1 MRRPKKVV
9 ESLAVTVAIGAS
21 ATNLQVNAEEIVTPV
36 AESAETVVTA
46 TPTTISAEQVEQAK
60 EVASADAE
68 AVKVQDAVDKAAG
81 EAVANETKAVED
93 LTEAVAKASTAQDA
107 LPAAEAEVAT
117 QTKAVTDA
125 QEAVAKAEEV
135 VASQEGDVVKAQAT
149 VDAAKTAEVQ
159 ASAKLEEA
167 KAQPVVTAET
177 VNAQIAETKSTIAT
191 KETEVA
197 QTTTAIAATDAKL
210 ASAKEAVANYK
221 PTTVTETVATTNYV
235 DLTGADRDMEDI
247 VREQFPDLNPADYAR
262 QLETVIFDGEDTQT
276 IVLTPEQA
284 AEYKATGSF
293 TYVYDA
299 KAVAEEAAK
308 VIAELRRINGITLKP
323 MRNTTQE
330 ALELK
335 VTDSF
340 VAFTQKRA
348 QELLTSYS
356 HGSSLV
362 DPVNGYEM
370 SRVGESLGRAIGSA
384 KFDMTSAESNKK
396 KILSHAEFAYN
407 MILNWFSDYHN
418 ANGAR
423 FGHRLHMLEA
433 SGNIAIGMATGE
445 DAQYFVLLSDG
456 NPRTV
461 NYEQSVVNGKLTQ
474 TFNGNRLKY
483 LPKRTF
489 NYVVSTVV
497 DDSQALKDA
506 VAKLEAEKSALLMQQ
521 AQVTETLNQALISLA
536 SLEQAKTDVTLAN
549 TKRTVAIAEAQDAF
563 DKASAA
569 AKTAATNLQQVL
581 ASYEA
586 SLSSLSTAKGDVKVA
601 QDKLATAQ
609 AKVTELKALLANQDQ
624 LLADLDAAKA
634 RLTDAT
640 LVKSESSAL
649 LAELTAKAKASQ
661 TEADRL
667 ATLFA
672 LQEQFNTVITDDTV
686 TATPKD
692 APTVNEKPVLNIDD
706 VIKETPKDEQTVSD
720 LPVVKIDTDKE
731 RDLTVIGEEGN
742 ADKEKTVV
750 APTVYKPQPGVTVQQ
765 TTSGEKVTYSRV
777 ERAHSLPNTGSEDNI
792 VLMGIGFVLAGLG
805 LAGARRRRH
814 G

>member
-21 ATNLQVNAEEIVTPV
+21 VTNLQVNAEEIVTPV

-68 AVKVQDAVDKAAG
+68 AVKVQAAVDKAAG
-81 EAVANETKAVED
+81 EAVANETKAVEG

-107 LPAAEAEVAT
+107 LPAAEAEVTT

-125 QEAVAKAEEV
+125 QTAVEKAEEV
-135 VASQEGDVVKAQAT
+135 VASQEGDVAKAQAT
-149 VDAAKTAEVQ
+149 ADTAKTAEAQ

-167 KAQPVVTAET
+167 KAQPVVTADT
-177 VNAQIAETKSTIAT
+177 VNAQIAATKSTIAT

-197 QTTTAIAATDAKL
+197 ETTTAIAATDAKL
-210 ASAKEAVANYK
+210 ASAKEAVVNYK

-235 DLTGADRDMEDI
+235 ELTGADRDMEDI

-284 AEYKATGSF
+284 AEYKETGSF
-293 TYVYDA
+293 TYVFDA

-348 QELLTSYS
+348 QELLTSFS

-370 SRVGESLGRAIGSA
+370 SRVGESIG
-384 KFDMTSAESNKK
+384 KELYDMTSAGSNKNK
-396 KILSHAEFAYN
+396 VLSHAELAYN
-407 MILNWFSDYHN
+407 EILNWFSDYNN
-418 ANGAR
+418 ATGAN
-423 FGHRLHMLEA
+423 FGHRLHMLSV

-445 DAQYFVLLSDG
+445 ETQYFVLLSDG
-456 NPRTV
+456 HPRTV

-489 NYVVSTVV
+489 NYVVSTEV

-506 VAKLEAEKSALLMQQ
+506 VAKLEAEKSALLTQQ
-521 AQVTETLNQALISLA
+521 AQATETLNQALISLA

-609 AKVTELKALLANQDQ
+609 AKVIELKALLANQGQ

-634 RLTDAT
+634 RLADAT
-640 LVKSESSAL
+640 LAKSQSSAL

-672 LQEQFNTVITDDTV
+672 LQEEFNTVITEDEV

-692 APTVNEKPVLNIDD
+692 APTAPTLPAVDFNDLFSKPSEEPQTTDVKVPKDGNKGQDLNVIDNID
-706 VIKETPKDEQTVSD
+706 
-720 LPVVKIDTDKE
+720 
-731 RDLTVIGEEGN
+731 N
-742 ADKEKTVV
+742 EKTVV
-750 APTVYKPQPGVTVQQ
+750 TPTVYKPQPGVTVQQ

-777 ERAHSLPNTGSEDNI
+777 ERAHTLPNTGSEDNI
-792 VLMGIGFVLAGLG
+792 VLMGIGFVLSGLG

>member
-21 ATNLQVNAEEIVTPV
+21 ATHLQVNAEEIVTPV

-81 EAVANETKAVED
+81 EAVANETKAVEG

-117 QTKAVTDA
+117 QTKSVTDA
-125 QEAVAKAEEV
+125 QAAVTKAEEV
-135 VASQEGDVVKAQAT
+135 VASQEGDVAKAQAT
-149 VDAAKTAEVQ
+149 ADAAKTAEAQ

-197 QTTTAIAATDAKL
+197 ETTTAIAATDAKL

-235 DLTGADRDMEDI
+235 ELTGADRDVEDVI
-247 VREQFPDLNPADYAR
+247 REQFPDLNPADYAR

-284 AEYKATGSF
+284 AEYKETGSF
-293 TYVYDA
+293 TYVFDA

-348 QELLTSYS
+348 QELLTSFS
-356 HGSSLV
+356 HDSSLV

-370 SRVGESLGRAIGSA
+370 SRVGESIEQALPY
-384 KFDMTSAESNKK
+384 DMTSEGINKK
-396 KILSHAEFAYN
+396 KILSHEEFAYN
-407 MILNWFSDYHN
+407 LILNWFSDYN
-418 ANGAR
+418 NMNGAR
-423 FGHRLHMLEA
+423 FGHRLHMLSA

-456 NPRTV
+456 NPRAV

-506 VAKLEAEKSALLMQQ
+506 AAKLEAEKSALLTQQ
-521 AQVTETLNQALISLA
+521 AQATETLNQALISLA

-569 AKTAATNLQQVL
+569 AKVATVNLQQVL

-586 SLSSLSTAKGDVKVA
+586 SLSSLSTAKGDLKVA

-609 AKVTELKALLANQDQ
+609 AKVTELKALLTTQDQ
-624 LLADLDAAKA
+624 LIADLDAAKA
-634 RLTDAT
+634 RLNDAT
-640 LVKSESSAL
+640 LAKSESSAL
-649 LAELTAKAKASQ
+649 LVELTAKAKASQ

-672 LQEQFNTVITDDTV
+672 LQEQFNTVIIGSDV

-692 APTVNEKPVLNIDD
+692 APTVNEKPALNIDD
-706 VIKETPKDEQTVSD
+706 IIKARPKDEQTVSD
-720 LPVVKIDTDKE
+720 LPVVKTDTDKE

-742 ADKEKTVV
+742 ADKETTVV
-750 APTVYKPQPGVTVQQ
+750 APTVYKPQAGVTVQQ
-765 TTSGEKVTYSRV
+765 TTSGEKISYSRV
-777 ERAHSLPNTGSEDNI
+777 ERAHTLPNTGSEDNI
-792 VLMGIGFVLAGLG
+792 VLMGIGVVLAGLG

>member
-21 ATNLQVNAEEIVTPV
+21 ATNLQVKAEEIVTPV

-46 TPTTISAEQVEQAK
+46 TTTTISAEQVEQAK

-81 EAVANETKAVED
+81 EAVANETKAVEG

-107 LPAAEAEVAT
+107 LPAAEADVAT

-125 QEAVAKAEEV
+125 QAAVTKAEEV
-135 VASQEGDVVKAQAT
+135 VASQEGDVAKAQAT
-149 VDAAKTAEVQ
+149 ADAAKTAEAQ

-167 KAQPVVTAET
+167 KAQPVVTADT
-177 VNAQIAETKSTIAT
+177 VNTQIAETKSTIAT
-191 KETEVA
+191 KEAKVA
-197 QTTTAIAATDAKL
+197 ETTAAITATDAKL
-210 ASAKEAVANYK
+210 ASAKEAVANNK

-247 VREQFPDLNPADYAR
+247 VREQFPDENPADYAR

-293 TYVYDA
+293 TYVFDA

-362 DPVNGYEM
+362 DPVNGYKM
-370 SRVGESLGRAIGSA
+370 SRVGESLGRSIGSA

-396 KILSHAEFAYN
+396 KVLSHAELAYN
-407 MILNWFSDYHN
+407 VILNWFSDYNN
-418 ANGAR
+418 ATGAD
-423 FGHRLHMLEA
+423 FGHRLHMLSA
-433 SGNIAIGMATGE
+433 SGNIAIGMATGK

-569 AKTAATNLQQVL
+569 AKTATTNLQQVL

-586 SLSSLSTAKGDVKVA
+586 SLSSLSTAKGNVKVA

-609 AKVTELKALLANQDQ
+609 AKVTELKALLVNQGQ

-634 RLTDAT
+634 RLEDAT

-692 APTVNEKPVLNIDD
+692 APTVNEKPALNIDD

-720 LPVVKIDTDKE
+720 LPVVKINTDKE

-750 APTVYKPQPGVTVQQ
+750 ATTVYKPQPGVTVQQ

-777 ERAHSLPNTGSEDNI
+777 ERAHSLPNTGSEDNS
-792 VLMGIGFVLAGLG
+792 VLTGIGVVLAGLG

>member
-21 ATNLQVNAEEIVTPV
+21 VTNLQVNAEEIVTPV

-68 AVKVQDAVDKAAG
+68 AVNVQTAVDKAAG
-81 EAVANETKAVED
+81 EAVANETKAVEG

-125 QEAVAKAEEV
+125 QTAVTKAEEV
-135 VASQEGDVVKAQAT
+135 VASQEGDVAKAQAT
-149 VDAAKTAEVQ
+149 ADAAKTAEAQ

-191 KETEVA
+191 KEAEVA
-197 QTTTAIAATDAKL
+197 ETTTAIAATDAKL

-323 MRNTTQE
+323 WAGTQE
-330 ALELK
+330 DLELK

-348 QELLTSYS
+348 QELLTNYS

-370 SRVGESLGRAIGSA
+370 SRVGESLGRSIGSA

-396 KILSHAEFAYN
+396 KVLSHAEVAYN
-407 MILNWFSDYHN
+407 LILNWFSDYNN
-418 ANGAR
+418 ATGAN
-423 FGHRLHMLEA
+423 FGHRLHMLSA
-433 SGNIAIGMATGE
+433 SGNIAIGMATDE

-456 NPRTV
+456 NPRAVT
-461 NYEQSVVNGKLTQ
+461 YEQSVVNGKLTQ

-506 VAKLEAEKSALLMQQ
+506 VVKLEAEKSALLTQQ
-521 AQVTETLNQALISLA
+521 AQATETLNQALISLA

-563 DKASAA
+563 DKASAD
-569 AKTAATNLQQVL
+569 AKAAATNLQQVL

-586 SLSSLSTAKGDVKVA
+586 SRSSLSTAKGDVKVA

-609 AKVTELKALLANQDQ
+609 AKVTELKSLLANQDQ
-624 LLADLDAAKA
+624 LLVDLDAAKA

-649 LAELTAKAKASQ
+649 LAELAAKAKASQ

-706 VIKETPKDEQTVSD
+706 VIKATPKDEQTVSD
-720 LPVVKIDTDKE
+720 LPVVKIYTDKE
-731 RDLTVIGEEGN
+731 LDLTVIGEEGN

-765 TTSGEKVTYSRV
+765 TATGEKVTYSRV
-777 ERAHSLPNTGSEDNI
+777 ERAHTLPNTGSEDNI
-792 VLMGIGFVLAGLG
+792 VLMGIGFVLSGLG

>member
-36 AESAETVVTA
+36 AESAETVITA

-68 AVKVQDAVDKAAG
+68 AVNVQTAVDKAAG
-81 EAVANETKAVED
+81 EAVANETKAVEG

-125 QEAVAKAEEV
+125 QTAVTKAEEV
-135 VASQEGDVVKAQAT
+135 VASQEGDVAKAQAT
-149 VDAAKTAEVQ
+149 ADAAKTAEAQ

-191 KETEVA
+191 KEAEVA
-197 QTTTAIAATDAKL
+197 KTTTAIAATDAKL

-235 DLTGADRDMEDI
+235 DFTDADRDIEDVI
-247 VREQFPDLNPADYAR
+247 REQYPDLNPADYAR

-323 MRNTTQE
+323 WAGTQE
-330 ALELK
+330 DLELK

-348 QELLTSYS
+348 QELLTSFS

-370 SRVGESLGRAIGSA
+370 SRVGESLEESLPY
-384 KFDMTSAESNKK
+384 DMTSEGINKR
-396 KILSHAEFAYN
+396 KILSHKEFAYN
-407 MILNWFSDYHN
+407 LILNWFSDYAN
-418 ANGAR
+418 ATGAN
-423 FGHRLHMLEA
+423 FGHRLHMLSA

-456 NPRTV
+456 NPRAV
-461 NYEQSVVNGKLTQ
+461 NYEQSVVNGKLTL

-506 VAKLEAEKSALLMQQ
+506 VAELEAEKSALLTQQ
-521 AQVTETLNQALISLA
+521 AQATETLNQALISLA
-536 SLEQAKTDVTLAN
+536 SLEQVKTDVTLAN

-609 AKVTELKALLANQDQ
+609 AKVTELKALLANQGQ
-624 LLADLDAAKA
+624 LLADLDEAKA
-634 RLTDAT
+634 RLEDAT

-692 APTVNEKPVLNIDD
+692 APTVNEKPALNIDD

-720 LPVVKIDTDKE
+720 LPVVKTDTDKE
-731 RDLTVIGEEGN
+731 LDLTVIGEEGN
-742 ADKEKTVV
+742 TDKEKTVV
-750 APTVYKPQPGVTVQQ
+750 GPTVYKPQPGVTVQR

-777 ERAHSLPNTGSEDNI
+777 ERAHTLPNTGSEDNI

>member
-9 ESLAVTVAIGAS
+9 ESLALTVAIGAS
-21 ATNLQVNAEEIVTPV
+21 ATHLQVNAEEIVTPV
-36 AESAETVVTA
+36 TESAETVVTA

-68 AVKVQDAVDKAAG
+68 AVKVQAAVDKAAG
-81 EAVANETKAVED
+81 EAVANETKAVEG

-125 QEAVAKAEEV
+125 ETAVAKVEEV
-135 VASQEGDVVKAQAT
+135 VASQEGDVAKAQAT
-149 VDAAKTAEVQ
+149 ADAAKTAEAQ

-197 QTTTAIAATDAKL
+197 QTTAAIAATDARL
-210 ASAKEAVANYK
+210 ASANEAVANYK
-221 PTTVTETVATTNYV
+221 PTTVTETVTTSNYV
-235 DLTGADRDMEDI
+235 DVTGADRDMEDI

-293 TYVYDA
+293 TYVFDA

-330 ALELK
+330 DLELK

-348 QELLTSYS
+348 QELLTSFS
-356 HGSSLV
+356 HDSSLV

-370 SRVGESLGRAIGSA
+370 SRVGESIEEASPY
-384 KFDMTSAESNKK
+384 DMTSEGINKK
-396 KILSHAEFAYN
+396 KILSHEEFAYN
-407 MILNWFSDYHN
+407 LILNWFSDYN
-418 ANGAR
+418 NMNGAQ
-423 FGHRLHMLEA
+423 FGHRFHMLDA
-433 SGNIAIGMATGE
+433 SGNIAIGMATGK

-461 NYEQSVVNGKLTQ
+461 NFEQSVVNGKLTQ

-506 VAKLEAEKSALLMQQ
+506 VAKLEAEKSALLTQQ
-521 AQVTETLNQALISLA
+521 AQATETLNQALISLA

-569 AKTAATNLQQVL
+569 AKTATTNLQQVL

-586 SLSSLSTAKGDVKVA
+586 SLSSLSTAKGNVKVA

-609 AKVTELKALLANQDQ
+609 AKVTELKALLVNQGQ

-634 RLTDAT
+634 RLEDAT

-672 LQEQFNTVITDDTV
+672 LQEQFNTVITDDKV

-706 VIKETPKDEQTVSD
+706 VIKATPKDEQTVSD

-750 APTVYKPQPGVTVQQ
+750 ATTVYKPQPGVTVQQ

-777 ERAHSLPNTGSEDNI
+777 ERAHTLPNTGSEDNI

-805 LAGARRRRH
+805 LAGTRRRRH

>member
-81 EAVANETKAVED
+81 EAVANETKAVEG
-93 LTEAVAKASTAQDA
+93 LTEAIAKASTAQDA

-125 QEAVAKAEEV
+125 QTAVEKAEEV
-135 VASQEGDVVKAQAT
+135 VASQEADVAKAQAT
-149 VDAAKTAEVQ
+149 ADAAKTAEAQ
-159 ASAKLEEA
+159 ASAKLEDA
-167 KAQPVVTAET
+167 KAQPVVTADT

-191 KETEVA
+191 KEIEVA
-197 QTTTAIAATDAKL
+197 QTTAAIAATDAKL
-210 ASAKEAVANYK
+210 ASANEAVANYK

-284 AEYKATGSF
+284 AEYNETGSF
-293 TYVYDA
+293 TYVFDA
-299 KAVAEEAAK
+299 KAVSEEAAK
-308 VIAELRRINGITLKP
+308 IIAELRRINGITLKP
-323 MRNTTQE
+323 WAGTQE
-330 ALELK
+330 DLELK

-370 SRVGESLGRAIGSA
+370 SRLGESLGSEL
-384 KFDMTSAESNKK
+384 FDMTSAGSNKK
-396 KILSHAEFAYN
+396 KVLSHAELAYN
-407 MILNWFSDYHN
+407 VILKWFSDYKN
-418 ANGAR
+418 ATGAN
-423 FGHRLHMLEA
+423 FGHRLHMLSA

-445 DAQYFVLLSDG
+445 DTQYFVLLSDG
-456 NPRTV
+456 NPRAVT
-461 NYEQSVVNGKLTQ
+461 YEQSVVNGKLTQ

-601 QDKLATAQ
+601 QDKLATDQ
-609 AKVTELKALLANQDQ
+609 AKVTELKALLANQDE

-634 RLTDAT
+634 RLEDAT

-661 TEADRL
+661 TEANRL

-672 LQEQFNTVITDDTV
+672 LQEEFNTVITEDEV

-692 APTVNEKPVLNIDD
+692 APTAPTLPAVDFNDLFSKPSEEPQTTDVKVPKDGNKGQDLNVIDNID
-706 VIKETPKDEQTVSD
+706 
-720 LPVVKIDTDKE
+720 
-731 RDLTVIGEEGN
+731 N
-742 ADKEKTVV
+742 EKTVV
-750 APTVYKPQPGVTVQQ
+750 TPTVYKPQPGVTVQQ